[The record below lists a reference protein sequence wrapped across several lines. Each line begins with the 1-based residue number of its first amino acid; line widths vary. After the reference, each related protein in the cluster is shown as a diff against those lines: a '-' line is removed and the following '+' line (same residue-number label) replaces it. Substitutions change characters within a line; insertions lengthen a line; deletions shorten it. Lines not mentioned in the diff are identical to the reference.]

1 MDDNTPS
8 DKVQWEHNIDIPREA
23 LFYCD
28 GCYNP
33 MQLVKI
39 EMMNEEKTR
48 VRLTL
53 KCRGYSRHCPLQYGY
68 QYREM
73 SVSNI
78 L

>member
-1 MDDNTPS
+1 MCDNTPA
-8 DKVQWEHNIDIPREA
+8 DRVEWKHNIDVPRECI
-23 LFYCD
+23 FYCD

-33 MQLVKI
+33 LRLVKM
-39 EMMNEEKTR
+39 EMLNPEKTR

-53 KCRGYSRHCPLQYGY
+53 KCRGYARHCQLQHGY

-73 SVSNI
+73 SVAKI